1 MTGRLVGM
9 ARNPELRFVKGH
21 GTGNDFILIPD
32 YEGTIEITPEQVQAL
47 CDRHFG
53 LGADGVIRV
62 VRTARV
68 PEVASMAESAEWFMD
83 YRNADG
89 SISEMCGNGSR
100 VFARYLDATG
110 LITDPEVQIA
120 TRGGLRT
127 VRMESDLT
135 ITVDMGIPTT
145 PPGTAVVTVGSRQ
158 IPAVGVMIPNPHAV
172 TFIESLD
179 DAGDLRVSPGIAPA
193 AIFHEGANVEFVVV
207 RGDRHISMR
216 VFERGVGET
225 LSCGTG
231 ACAAAFAYL
240 RRIEAPSGSE
250 VQVDVPGG
258 TLVITET
265 ADGHLLLRGPADLV
279 ARGTVL
285 LP

>member
-1 MTGRLVGM
+1 M
-9 ARNPELRFVKGH
+9 ARNAELRFVKGH

-32 YEGTIEITPEQVQAL
+32 YEGELEITPEQVRGL

-68 PEVASMAESAEWFMD
+68 PEVASMADSAEWFMD

-110 LITDPEVQIA
+110 LITDAEVQIA

-127 VRMESDLT
+127 VSMESDLT

-145 PPGTAVVTVGSRQ
+145 PPGTAVVTVGSLQ
-158 IPAVGVMIPNPHAV
+158 MPAFGVKIPNPHAV
-172 TFIESLD
+172 SFVESLD
-179 DAGDLRVSPGIAPA
+179 DAGDLLVSPGIAPA
-193 AIFHEGANVEFVVV
+193 AVFHEGANIEFVVIH
-207 RGDRHISMR
+207 GENHIGMR

-240 RRIEAPSGSE
+240 RRIDAPTGRE
-250 VQVDVPGG
+250 VRVDVPGG
-258 TLVITET
+258 TLHITET
-265 ADGHLLLRGPADLV
+265 ETGHLLLRGPADLV

>member
-1 MTGRLVGM
+1 M

-32 YEGTIEITPEQVQAL
+32 FEGEIEITPEQVRYL

-68 PEVASMAESAEWFMD
+68 PEVASMADSAEWFMD

-89 SISEMCGNGSR
+89 SLSEMCGNGSR

-110 LITDPEVQIA
+110 LITDAELQIA
-120 TRGGLRT
+120 TRGGIRT
-127 VRMESDLT
+127 VSMESDLT

-158 IPAVGVMIPNPHAV
+158 LPAVGVMIPNPHAV
-172 TFIESLD
+172 SFVESLD

-193 AIFHEGANVEFVVV
+193 SIFNEGANVEFVVV
-207 RGDRHISMR
+207 RGENHIAMR

-240 RRIEAPSGSE
+240 RRIDAPVGSQ
-250 VQVDVPGG
+250 VRVDVAGG
-258 TLVITET
+258 TLTIIETES
-265 ADGHLLLRGPADLV
+265 GQLLMRGPADLV

>member
-1 MTGRLVGM
+1 M
-9 ARNPELRFVKGH
+9 ARNAELRFVKGH

-32 YEGTIEITPEQVQAL
+32 HEGDLEITPEQVRYL

-68 PEVASMAESAEWFMD
+68 PEVAAMADSAEWFMD

-110 LITDPEVQIA
+110 LITDAEVQIA

-127 VRMESDLT
+127 VSMESDLSIT
-135 ITVDMGIPTT
+135 IDMGIPTT

-158 IPAVGVMIPNPHAV
+158 MPAIGVMIPNPHAV
-172 TFIESLD
+172 SFVESLD
-179 DAGDLRVSPGIAPA
+179 DAGDLLVSPGIAPA
-193 AIFHEGANVEFVVV
+193 AVFNEGANVEFVVI
-207 RGDRHISMR
+207 RGENHIAMR

-231 ACAAAFAYL
+231 ACAAAFAFL
-240 RRIEAPSGSE
+240 RSIEAPVGRE
-250 VQVDVPGG
+250 VRVDVPGG
-258 TLVITET
+258 TLNITET
-265 ADGHLLLRGPADLV
+265 EAGHLLLRGPADLV

>member
-1 MTGRLVGM
+1 M

-32 YEGTIEITPEQVQAL
+32 FEGEIEITPEQVRYL

-68 PEVASMAESAEWFMD
+68 PEVASMADSAEWFMD

-89 SISEMCGNGSR
+89 SLSEMCGNGSR

-110 LITDPEVQIA
+110 LITDAELQIA
-120 TRGGLRT
+120 TRGGIRK
-127 VRMESDLT
+127 VSMESDLT

-158 IPAVGVMIPNPHAV
+158 LPAVGVMIPNPHAV
-172 TFIESLD
+172 SFVESLD

-193 AIFHEGANVEFVVV
+193 SIFNEGANVEFVVV
-207 RGDRHISMR
+207 RGENHIAMR

-240 RRIEAPSGSE
+240 RRIDAPVGS
-250 VQVDVPGG
+250 QVRVAVTGG
-258 TLVITET
+258 TLTIIETES
-265 ADGHLLLRGPADLV
+265 GQLLMRGPADLV

>member
-1 MTGRLVGM
+1 M

-32 YEGTIEITPEQVQAL
+32 FEGEIEITPEQVRYL

-68 PEVASMAESAEWFMD
+68 PEVASMADSAEWFMD

-89 SISEMCGNGSR
+89 SLSEMCGNGSR

-110 LITDPEVQIA
+110 LITDAELQIA
-120 TRGGLRT
+120 TRGGIRT
-127 VRMESDLT
+127 VSMESDLT

-158 IPAVGVMIPNPHAV
+158 LLAVGVMIPNPHAV
-172 TFIESLD
+172 SFVESLD

-193 AIFHEGANVEFVVV
+193 SIFNEGANVEFVVV
-207 RGDRHISMR
+207 RGENHIAMR

-240 RRIEAPSGSE
+240 RRIDAPVGSQ
-250 VQVDVPGG
+250 VRVDVTGG
-258 TLVITET
+258 TLTIIETES
-265 ADGHLLLRGPADLV
+265 GQLLMRGPADLV

>member
-1 MTGRLVGM
+1 M

-32 YEGTIEITPEQVQAL
+32 FEGEIEITPEQVRYL

-68 PEVASMAESAEWFMD
+68 PEVASMADSAEWFMD

-89 SISEMCGNGSR
+89 SLSEMCGNGSR

-110 LITDPEVQIA
+110 LITDAELQIA
-120 TRGGLRT
+120 TRGGIRT
-127 VRMESDLT
+127 VSMESDLT

-158 IPAVGVMIPNPHAV
+158 LPAVAVMIPNPHAV
-172 TFIESLD
+172 SFVESLD

-193 AIFHEGANVEFVVV
+193 SIFNEGANVEFVVV
-207 RGDRHISMR
+207 RGENHIAMR

-240 RRIEAPSGSE
+240 RRIDAPVGSQ
-250 VQVDVPGG
+250 VRVDVTGG
-258 TLVITET
+258 TLTIIETES
-265 ADGHLLLRGPADLV
+265 GQLLMRGPADLV

>member
-1 MTGRLVGM
+1 M

-32 YEGTIEITPEQVQAL
+32 FEGEIEITPEQVRYL

-68 PEVASMAESAEWFMD
+68 PEVASMADSAEWFMD

-89 SISEMCGNGSR
+89 SLSEMCGNGSR

-110 LITDPEVQIA
+110 LITDAELQIA
-120 TRGGLRT
+120 TRGGIRT
-127 VRMESDLT
+127 VSMESDLS

-158 IPAVGVMIPNPHAV
+158 LPAVAVMIPNPHAV
-172 TFIESLD
+172 SFVESLD

-193 AIFHEGANVEFVVV
+193 SIFNEGANVEFVVV
-207 RGDRHISMR
+207 RGENHIAMR

-240 RRIEAPSGSE
+240 RRIDAPVGSQ
-250 VQVDVPGG
+250 VRVDVTGG
-258 TLVITET
+258 TLTIIETES
-265 ADGHLLLRGPADLV
+265 GQLLMRGPADLV

>member
-1 MTGRLVGM
+1 M

-32 YEGTIEITPEQVQAL
+32 FEGEIEISPEQVRFL

-62 VRTARV
+62 VRTSRV
-68 PEVASMAESAEWFMD
+68 PEVASMADTAEWFMD

-110 LITDPEVQIA
+110 LITDAEVSIA

-127 VRMESDLT
+127 VSMESDLS
-135 ITVDMGIPTT
+135 ISVDMGVPTT
-145 PPGTAVVTVGSRQ
+145 PSGTAVVTVGSRQ
-158 IPAVGVMIPNPHAV
+158 LPAVGVMIPNPHAV
-172 TFIESLD
+172 TFVESLD
-179 DAGDLRVSPGIAPA
+179 DAGDLLTSPGIAPA
-193 AIFHEGANVEFVVV
+193 SVFNEGANVEFVVI
-207 RGDRHISMR
+207 RGENHIAMR

-240 RRIEAPSGSE
+240 RRVDAPVGQE
-250 VQVDVPGG
+250 VRVDVTGG
-258 TLVITET
+258 TLNITET
-265 ADGHLLLRGPADLV
+265 EAGHLLLRGPADLV

>member
-1 MTGRLVGM
+1 M

-32 YEGTIEITPEQVQAL
+32 FEGEIEISPEQVRFL
-47 CDRHFG
+47 CDRNFG

-68 PEVASMAESAEWFMD
+68 PEVAAMADSAEWFMD

-89 SISEMCGNGSR
+89 SLSEMCGNGSR

-110 LITDPEVQIA
+110 LITDAEVQIA

-127 VRMESDLT
+127 VSMESDLS

-158 IPAVGVMIPNPHAV
+158 LPAFGVMIPNPHAV
-172 TFIESLD
+172 SFVESLD
-179 DAGDLRVSPGIAPA
+179 DAGDLRVSPGIAPTS
-193 AIFHEGANVEFVVV
+193 IFNEGANVEFVVV
-207 RGDRHISMR
+207 RGENHIAMR

-240 RRIEAPSGSE
+240 RRMDAPVGSD
-250 VQVDVPGG
+250 VRVDVTGG
-258 TLVITET
+258 TLHITET
-265 ADGHLLLRGPADLV
+265 EAGHLLLRGPADLV

>member
-1 MTGRLVGM
+1 M
-9 ARNPELRFVKGH
+9 ARTPELRFVKGH

-32 YEGTIEITPEQVQAL
+32 LEGEIEITPEQVRYL

-68 PEVASMAESAEWFMD
+68 PEVASMADSAEWFMD

-89 SISEMCGNGSR
+89 SLSEMCGNGSR

-110 LITDPEVQIA
+110 LITDAELQIA
-120 TRGGLRT
+120 TRGGIRT
-127 VRMESDLT
+127 VSMESDLT

-158 IPAVGVMIPNPHAV
+158 LPAVGVMIPNPHAV
-172 TFIESLD
+172 SFVESLD

-193 AIFHEGANVEFVVV
+193 SIFNEGANVEFVVV
-207 RGDRHISMR
+207 RGENHIAMR

-240 RRIEAPSGSE
+240 RRIDAPVGSQ
-250 VQVDVPGG
+250 VRVDVTGG
-258 TLVITET
+258 TLTIIETES
-265 ADGHLLLRGPADLV
+265 GQLLMRGPADLV

>member
-1 MTGRLVGM
+1 M
-9 ARNPELRFVKGH
+9 ARNAELRFVKGH

-32 YEGTIEITPEQVQAL
+32 HEGDLEITPEQVRYL

-68 PEVASMAESAEWFMD
+68 PEVAAMADSAEWFMD

-110 LITDPEVQIA
+110 LITDAEVQIA

-127 VRMESDLT
+127 VSMESDLSIT
-135 ITVDMGIPTT
+135 IDMGIPTT

-158 IPAVGVMIPNPHAV
+158 MPAIGVMIPNPHAV
-172 TFIESLD
+172 SFVESLD
-179 DAGDLRVSPGIAPA
+179 DAGDLLVSPGIAPA
-193 AIFHEGANVEFVVV
+193 AVFNEGANVEFVVI
-207 RGDRHISMR
+207 RGENHIAMR

-240 RRIEAPSGSE
+240 RSIEAPVGRE
-250 VQVDVPGG
+250 VRVDVPGG
-258 TLVITET
+258 TLNITET
-265 ADGHLLLRGPADLV
+265 EAGHLLLRGPADLV

>member
-1 MTGRLVGM
+1 M

-32 YEGTIEITPEQVQAL
+32 FEGEIDITPEQVRYL

-68 PEVASMAESAEWFMD
+68 PEVASMADSAEWFMD

-89 SISEMCGNGSR
+89 STSEMCGNGSR

-110 LITDPEVQIA
+110 LITDAQVLIA
-120 TRGGLRT
+120 TRGGLREIS
-127 VRMESDLT
+127 MESDLS
-135 ITVDMGIPTT
+135 ISVDMGVPTT
-145 PPGTAVVTVGSRQ
+145 PGGTAVVTVGSRQ

-172 TFIESLD
+172 SFVDSLD
-179 DAGDLRVSPGIAPA
+179 DAGDLLVSPGIAPA
-193 AIFHEGANVEFVVV
+193 AVFNEGANVEFVVI
-207 RGDRHISMR
+207 RGDHHIAMR

-240 RRIEAPSGSE
+240 RRIDAPAGHE
-250 VQVDVPGG
+250 VRVDVTGG
-258 TLVITET
+258 TLSITET
-265 ADGHLLLRGPADLV
+265 EAGHLLLRGPADLV

>member
-1 MTGRLVGM
+1 M

-32 YEGTIEITPEQVQAL
+32 FEGEIEISPEQVRFL

-68 PEVASMAESAEWFMD
+68 PEVASMADTAEWFMD

-110 LITDPEVQIA
+110 LITDAEVSIA
-120 TRGGLRT
+120 TRGGLRA
-127 VRMESDLT
+127 VSMESDLS
-135 ITVDMGIPTT
+135 ISVDMGVPTT
-145 PPGTAVVTVGSRQ
+145 PSGTAVVTVGSRQ
-158 IPAVGVMIPNPHAV
+158 LPAVGVMIPNPHAV
-172 TFIESLD
+172 TFVESLD
-179 DAGDLRVSPGIAPA
+179 DAGDLLTSPGIAPA
-193 AIFHEGANVEFVVV
+193 SVFNEGANVEFVVI
-207 RGDRHISMR
+207 RGENHIAMR

-240 RRIEAPSGSE
+240 RRIDAPAGQE
-250 VQVDVPGG
+250 VRVDVTGG
-258 TLVITET
+258 TLNITET
-265 ADGHLLLRGPADLV
+265 EAGHLLLRGPADLV

>member
-1 MTGRLVGM
+1 M

-32 YEGTIEITPEQVQAL
+32 FEGEIEITPEQVRYL

-68 PEVASMAESAEWFMD
+68 PEVASMADSAEWFMD

-89 SISEMCGNGSR
+89 SLSEMCGNGSR

-110 LITDPEVQIA
+110 LITDAELQIA
-120 TRGGLRT
+120 TRGGIRK
-127 VRMESDLT
+127 VSMESDLT

-158 IPAVGVMIPNPHAV
+158 LPAVGVMIPNPHAV
-172 TFIESLD
+172 SFVESLD

-193 AIFHEGANVEFVVV
+193 SIFNEGANVEFVVV
-207 RGDRHISMR
+207 RGENHIAMR

-240 RRIEAPSGSE
+240 RRIDAPVGSQ
-250 VQVDVPGG
+250 VRVDVTGG
-258 TLVITET
+258 TLTIIETES
-265 ADGHLLLRGPADLV
+265 GQLLMRGPADLV

>member
-1 MTGRLVGM
+1 M

-32 YEGTIEITPEQVQAL
+32 FEGEIEITPEQVRYL

-68 PEVASMAESAEWFMD
+68 PEVSSMADSAEWFMD

-89 SISEMCGNGSR
+89 SLSEMCGNGSR

-110 LITDPEVQIA
+110 LITDAELQIA
-120 TRGGLRT
+120 TRGGIRT
-127 VRMESDLT
+127 VSMESDLN

-158 IPAVGVMIPNPHAV
+158 LPAVGVMIPNPHAV
-172 TFIESLD
+172 SFVESLD

-193 AIFHEGANVEFVVV
+193 SIFNEGANVEFVVV
-207 RGDRHISMR
+207 RGENHIAMR

-240 RRIEAPSGSE
+240 RRIDAPVGSQ
-250 VQVDVPGG
+250 VRVDVTGG
-258 TLVITET
+258 TLTIIETES
-265 ADGHLLLRGPADLV
+265 GQLLMRGPADLV

>member
-1 MTGRLVGM
+1 M
-9 ARNPELRFVKGH
+9 ARTPELRFVKGH

-32 YEGTIEITPEQVQAL
+32 FEGEIEITPEQVRYL

-68 PEVASMAESAEWFMD
+68 PEVASMADSAEWFMD

-89 SISEMCGNGSR
+89 SLSEMCGNGSR

-110 LITDPEVQIA
+110 LITDAELQIA
-120 TRGGLRT
+120 TRGGIRT
-127 VRMESDLT
+127 VSMESDLT

-145 PPGTAVVTVGSRQ
+145 PLGTAVVTVGSRQ
-158 IPAVGVMIPNPHAV
+158 LPAVGVMIPNPHAV
-172 TFIESLD
+172 SFVESLD

-193 AIFHEGANVEFVVV
+193 SIFNEGANVEFVVV
-207 RGDRHISMR
+207 RGENHIAMR

-240 RRIEAPSGSE
+240 RRIDAPVGSQ
-250 VQVDVPGG
+250 VRVDVTGG
-258 TLVITET
+258 TLTIIETES
-265 ADGHLLLRGPADLV
+265 GQLLMRGPADLV

>member
-1 MTGRLVGM
+1 M

-32 YEGTIEITPEQVQAL
+32 LEGEIEITPEQVRYL

-68 PEVASMAESAEWFMD
+68 PEVASMADSAEWFMD

-89 SISEMCGNGSR
+89 SLSEMCGNGSR

-110 LITDPEVQIA
+110 LITDAELQIA
-120 TRGGLRT
+120 TRGGIRT
-127 VRMESDLT
+127 VSMESDLT

-158 IPAVGVMIPNPHAV
+158 LPAVGVMIPNPHAV
-172 TFIESLD
+172 SFVESLD

-193 AIFHEGANVEFVVV
+193 SIFNEGANVEFVVV
-207 RGDRHISMR
+207 RGENHIAMR

-240 RRIEAPSGSE
+240 RRIDAPVGSQ
-250 VQVDVPGG
+250 VRVDVTGG
-258 TLVITET
+258 TLTIIETES
-265 ADGHLLLRGPADLV
+265 GQLLMRGPADLV

>member
-1 MTGRLVGM
+1 M
-9 ARNPELRFVKGH
+9 ARNPEVRFVKGH
-21 GTGNDFILIPD
+21 GTGNDFILVPD
-32 YEGTIEITPEQVQAL
+32 YEGDLDITPEQVRYL

-68 PEVASMAESAEWFMD
+68 PEVAAMADSAEWFMD

-89 SISEMCGNGSR
+89 SVSEMCGNGSR

-110 LITDPEVQIA
+110 LITDPEVTIA
-120 TRGGLRT
+120 TRGGLRK
-127 VRMESDLT
+127 VSMESDLSIT
-135 ITVDMGIPTT
+135 IDMGIPTT
-145 PPGTAVVTVGSRQ
+145 PPATAVVTVGSLQ
-158 IPAVGVMIPNPHAV
+158 LPATGVMIPNPHAV
-172 TFIESLD
+172 SFVESLD
-179 DAGDLRVSPGIAPA
+179 DAGDLRVSPGVAPA
-193 AIFHEGANVEFVVV
+193 AVFPEGANVEFVFV
-207 RGDRHISMR
+207 RGDHHIAMR

-240 RRIEAPSGSE
+240 RRIDAPRGE
-250 VQVDVPGG
+250 QVRVDVPGG
-258 TLVITET
+258 TLTIIETE
-265 ADGHLLLRGPADLV
+265 AGHLLLRGPADLV

-285 LP
+285 LPA

>member
-1 MTGRLVGM
+1 V
-9 ARNPELRFVKGH
+9 RF
-21 GTGNDFILIPD
+21 
-32 YEGTIEITPEQVQAL
+32 L
-47 CDRHFG
+47 CDRNFG

-68 PEVASMAESAEWFMD
+68 SEVASMADSAEWFMD

-110 LITDPEVQIA
+110 LITDAEVQIA

-127 VRMESDLT
+127 VSMESDLT

-158 IPAVGVMIPNPHAV
+158 LPAVGVMIPNPHAV
-172 TFIESLD
+172 SFVDSLD
-179 DAGDLRVSPGIAPA
+179 DAGDLLVSPGIAPA
-193 AIFHEGANVEFVVV
+193 SIFNEGANIEFVAV
-207 RGDRHISMR
+207 RDENHIAMR

-240 RRIEAPSGSE
+240 RRIDAPAGSD
-250 VQVDVPGG
+250 VRVDVTGG
-258 TLVITET
+258 TLNVTET
-265 ADGHLLLRGPADLV
+265 QDGHLLLRGPADLV

>member
-1 MTGRLVGM
+1 M
-9 ARNPELRFVKGH
+9 ARNAEVRFVKGH

-32 YEGTIEITPEQVQAL
+32 YEGELELPPEHVRYL

-68 PEVASMAESAEWFMD
+68 PEVAAMADSAEWFMD

-110 LITDPEVQIA
+110 LITDAEVQIA

-127 VRMESDLT
+127 VSMESDLS

-158 IPAVGVMIPNPHAV
+158 LPAAGVMIPNPHAV
-172 TFIESLD
+172 SFVESLD
-179 DAGDLRVSPGIAPA
+179 DAGDLLVSPGIAPA
-193 AIFHEGANVEFVVV
+193 SIFNEGANVEFVVI
-207 RGDRHISMR
+207 RGENHIAMR

-225 LSCGTG
+225 FSCGTG

-240 RRIEAPSGSE
+240 RRTEAPAGGE
-250 VQVDVPGG
+250 VRVDVPGG
-258 TLVITET
+258 TLTIIETE
-265 ADGHLLLRGPADLV
+265 AGHLLLRGPADLV

-285 LP
+285 LPA

>member
-1 MTGRLVGM
+1 M
-9 ARNPELRFVKGH
+9 ARNAEVRFVKGH

-32 YEGTIEITPEQVQAL
+32 YEGELELPPEHVRYL

-68 PEVASMAESAEWFMD
+68 PEVAAMADSAEWFMD

-110 LITDPEVQIA
+110 LITDAEVQIA

-127 VRMESDLT
+127 VSMESDLS

-158 IPAVGVMIPNPHAV
+158 LPAAGVMIPNPHAV
-172 TFIESLD
+172 SFVESLD
-179 DAGDLRVSPGIAPA
+179 DAGDLLVSPGIAPA
-193 AIFHEGANVEFVVV
+193 SICGEN
-207 RGDRHISMR
+207 HIAMR

-225 LSCGTG
+225 FSCGTG

-240 RRIEAPSGSE
+240 RRTESPAGGE
-250 VQVDVPGG
+250 VRVDVPGG
-258 TLVITET
+258 TLTIIETE
-265 ADGHLLLRGPADLV
+265 AGHLLLRGPADLV

-285 LP
+285 LPA

>member
-1 MTGRLVGM
+1 M

-32 YEGTIEITPEQVQAL
+32 FEGEIEITPEQVRYL

-68 PEVASMAESAEWFMD
+68 PEVASMADSAEWFMD

-89 SISEMCGNGSR
+89 SLSEMCGNGSR

-110 LITDPEVQIA
+110 LITDAELQIA
-120 TRGGLRT
+120 TRGGIRT
-127 VRMESDLT
+127 VSMESDLN

-158 IPAVGVMIPNPHAV
+158 LPAVGVMIPNPHAV
-172 TFIESLD
+172 SFVESLD

-193 AIFHEGANVEFVVV
+193 SIFNEGANVEFVVV
-207 RGDRHISMR
+207 RGENHIAMR

-240 RRIEAPSGSE
+240 RRIDAPVGSQ
-250 VQVDVPGG
+250 VRVDVTGG
-258 TLVITET
+258 TLTIIETES
-265 ADGHLLLRGPADLV
+265 GQLLMRGPADLV

>member
-1 MTGRLVGM
+1 M

-32 YEGTIEITPEQVQAL
+32 FEGELEITPDQVRWL
-47 CDRHFG
+47 CDRHLG

-68 PEVASMAESAEWFMD
+68 PEVAAMADSAEWFMD
-83 YRNADG
+83 YQNADG

-110 LITDPEVQIA
+110 LITDSPVMIA
-120 TRGGLRT
+120 TRGGLRE
-127 VRMESDLT
+127 VSMESDLS

-145 PPGTAVVTVGSRQ
+145 LAGTAVVTVGSRQ
-158 IPAVGVMIPNPHAV
+158 LPAVGVMIPNPHAV
-172 TFIESLD
+172 SFVDSLD

-193 AIFHEGANVEFVVV
+193 AIFDEGANVEFVVV
-207 RGDRHISMR
+207 RGDNHIAMR

-240 RRIEAPSGSE
+240 RRIEAPAGRE
-250 VQVDVPGG
+250 VRVDVLGG
-258 TLVITET
+258 SLYIFET
-265 ADGHLLLRGPADLV
+265 QAGHLLMRGPADIV

>member
-1 MTGRLVGM
+1 M

-32 YEGTIEITPEQVQAL
+32 FEGEIEITPEQVRYL

-68 PEVASMAESAEWFMD
+68 PEVASMADSAEWFMD

-89 SISEMCGNGSR
+89 SLSEMCGNGSR

-110 LITDPEVQIA
+110 LITDAELQIA
-120 TRGGLRT
+120 TRGGIRT
-127 VRMESDLT
+127 VSMESDLT

-158 IPAVGVMIPNPHAV
+158 LPAVGVMIPNPHAV
-172 TFIESLD
+172 SFVESLD

-193 AIFHEGANVEFVVV
+193 SIFNEGANVEFVVV
-207 RGDRHISMR
+207 RGENHIAMR

-240 RRIEAPSGSE
+240 RRIDAPVGSQ
-250 VQVDVPGG
+250 VRVDVTGG
-258 TLVITET
+258 TLTIIETES
-265 ADGHLLLRGPADLV
+265 GQLLMRGPADLV